1 MGTYTE
7 PSRTTC
13 QQVRPVGVFK
23 LVGGTNEVL
32 VSSLSPVGKIS
43 LLL

>member
-23 LVGGTNEVL
+23 IVGGTKVL
-32 VSSLSPVGKIS
+32 VSSLSPAGKIS